1 MRAADGARP
10 GARLTG
16 AGQEVLSGCE
26 RACIRPAR
34 EWHLEMAKKPARI
47 GRATTVDVLNV
58 LSNRIASQELAPGSK
73 LRENDLALELQVSRA
88 RIRDA
93 FATLE
98 QRGLIERIPNRGAVV
113 TRLEPKQVFELY
125 DVREV
130 LEGLA
135 VRRATENTEPGSWTG
150 LLEQFGSGAEAM
162 IAAGE
167 LEPYAELINTFRREV
182 IRHCDSET
190 LTDMLDS
197 LFERTGFLVRR
208 LVLMPGRAAEGL
220 QDHRA
225 VLTAMNKGEAEEA
238 ERLKRINIRNARE
251 CFRRYQKLVL

>member
-1 MRAADGARP
+1 MDQPADRP
-10 GARLTG
+10 DKRRS
-16 AGQEVLSGCE
+16 SGPKPK
-26 RACIRPAR
+26 A
-34 EWHLEMAKKPARI
+34 KPARV
-47 GRATTVDVLNV
+47 GHTTTIDVLHV
-58 LSNRIASQELAPGSK
+58 LSNRIAAQELAPGSK

-135 VRRATENTEPGSWTG
+135 VRRATENTAPGAWTG

-182 IRHCDSET
+182 IRHCDSGT

-208 LVLMPGRAAEGL
+208 LVLMPGRAMEGL
-220 QDHRA
+220 KDHRA
-225 VLTAMNKGEAEEA
+225 VLTAMNAGKAEEA